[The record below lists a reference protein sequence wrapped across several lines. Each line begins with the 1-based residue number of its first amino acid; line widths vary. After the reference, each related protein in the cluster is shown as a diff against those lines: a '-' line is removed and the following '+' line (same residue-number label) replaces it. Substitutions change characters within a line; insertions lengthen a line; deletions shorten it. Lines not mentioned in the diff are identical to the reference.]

1 MSKGVK
7 MGKITLG
14 EINLSTFDFW
24 KMSTSKGFTESV
36 GRGKSAIFRK
46 DDVGVLHENTNV
58 SYYSIKPES
67 ASEYYLVF
75 VGDHYEYCIF
85 CTKLTFDFQYFPHH
99 VSHGDHETM
108 KYIILVEHK

>member
-1 MSKGVK
+1 MADKPKRKYIRRTVK
-7 MGKITLG
+7 KIKP
-14 EINLSTFDFW
+14 EKDPDDIQ
-24 KMSTSKGFTESV
+24 GFTESV

-46 DDVGVLHENTNV
+46 DDVGVLHENTNE
-58 SYYSIKPES
+58 SYYSFKPES
-67 ASEYYLVF
+67 TSEYYLVF
-75 VGDHYEYCIF
+75 VGDHYEYGLF